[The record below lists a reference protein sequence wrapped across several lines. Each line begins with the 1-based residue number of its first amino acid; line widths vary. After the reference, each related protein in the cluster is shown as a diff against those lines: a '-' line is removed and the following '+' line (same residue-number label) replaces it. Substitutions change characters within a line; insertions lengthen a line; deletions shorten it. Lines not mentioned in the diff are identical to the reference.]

1 MLAKLA
7 QEIVNITSEV
17 IGMMYLSRIKTEWFL
32 VQAISR
38 EILVGGTPQSVR
50 TIETLGLSKLSK
62 EEIKDFVRTGRPK
75 VSA

>member
-1 MLAKLA
+1 
-7 QEIVNITSEV
+7 
-17 IGMMYLSRIKTEWFL
+17 MMYLSRIKTEWFL

-38 EILVGGTPQSVR
+38 EILIGGTPQSER

-62 EEIKDFVRTGRPK
+62 EEMMDFVRTGTPK